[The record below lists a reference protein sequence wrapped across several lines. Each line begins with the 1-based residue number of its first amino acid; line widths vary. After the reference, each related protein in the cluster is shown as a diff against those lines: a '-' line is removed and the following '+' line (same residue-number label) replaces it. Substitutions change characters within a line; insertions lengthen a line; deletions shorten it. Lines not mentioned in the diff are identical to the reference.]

1 MQILIGAVIFALGIL
16 IGRFLKPGKKIGR
29 FVIND
34 NDPTKPAFWLALDF
48 DLDVIEKQREVILGI
63 TRHTSSNRTET
74 S

>member
-1 MQILIGAVIFALGIL
+1 MQILIGVVIFALGIL
-16 IGRFLKPGKKIGR
+16 IGRFLKPGKRIGR

-63 TRHTSSNRTET
+63 TRHTSPNPTEN

>member
-16 IGRFLKPGKKIGR
+16 IGRFLKPGKRIGR

-63 TRHTSSNRTET
+63 TRHTSANPTET